1 MNSQKPF
8 KTYNQ
13 QLKILRSRNIDI
25 PDGSKTIKIL
35 KREGYYNI
43 VNGYKEIFLDK
54 TQTSQK
60 TRIGTKMAQNLITYM
75 LYTILIVP

>member
-1 MNSQKPF
+1 MYSQKPF

-25 PDGSKTIKIL
+25 PDDSKTIKIL

-43 VNGYKEIFLDK
+43 VNGYKEIFLDNA
-54 TQTSQK
+54 QTSLK
-60 TRIGTKMAQNLITYM
+60 GEDWYKNGT
-75 LYTILIVP
+75 